1 MQQLMENINIH
12 SNSVLTD
19 CWLHDVEYITC
30 DSKSCVYWKG
40 LLIDFIKDPEKTLYQ
55 EYVHNLAIRCQH
67 LESIK
72 VPVNVETVVHF
83 GDWFVMMEDDYK
95 YKRLLMNCPDIRV
108 SADLTIIFISG
119 NHIAELTGND
129 WQYYSKGQDQ
139 SDIEWSDSWGHNALV
154 KKGYKDLP
162 LSYSDLDGLNN
173 FLEYFNVPI
182 NLFD

>member
-1 MQQLMENINIH
+1 MQQLVEKINVV
-12 SNSVLTD
+12 SNSVSIGH
-19 CWLHDVEYITC
+19 WLHDVEHITC
-30 DSKSCVYWKG
+30 DSKSGVYWKG
-40 LLIDFIKDPEKTLYQ
+40 RLIDFIKDPEQTLYQ

-95 YKRLLMNCPDIRV
+95 YKRLLMSCPDIRV
-108 SADLTIIFISG
+108 SADLKIIFISG
-119 NHIAELTGND
+119 KHIAEFTGSD
-129 WQYYSKGQDQ
+129 WQYYSKDQDQ
-139 SDIEWSDSWGHNALV
+139 SDSEWSDSWDHNALV

-173 FLEYFNVPI
+173 FLEYFNVPV